1 MNELTDKIEEIRMSP
16 EMQAFGIWLANR
28 WTNLRTF
35 FGTLGT
41 KGWRPAFCAGL
52 GFVALRA
59 DMIAFND
66 LLSMRTY
73 VPMEMVVG
81 IIVFNL
87 LVLAAMGIRTFEKL
101 QFGMLAIE
109 QTARLNVDNNNA
121 QA

>member
-16 EMQAFGIWLANR
+16 EMQAFGVWLANR

-41 KGWRPAFCAGL
+41 KGWRPMFCAGL
-52 GFVALRA
+52 GLVALWA
-59 DMIAFND
+59 DKIAFVE
-66 LLSMRTY
+66 LMAAR
-73 VPMEMVVG
+73 
-81 IIVFNL
+81 VFIPEGMLIGLIGFNI